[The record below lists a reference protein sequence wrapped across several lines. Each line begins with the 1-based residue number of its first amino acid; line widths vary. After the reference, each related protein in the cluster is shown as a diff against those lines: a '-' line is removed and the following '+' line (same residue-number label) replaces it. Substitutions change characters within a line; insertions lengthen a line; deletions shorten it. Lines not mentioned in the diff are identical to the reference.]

1 MAEPTINQIV
11 NLISVPYSLHP
22 CYNSHFLTFFLTSY
36 FIILIVMNGKATN
49 NKEINYSFYRISR
62 ETSGDSS
69 PMEDESS
76 LSESDLAST
85 LDKITLDWVLSP
97 KEIWVSLVLSTKS
110 TLVYHHSRTFE
121 QLPYIIFIKLKAKKI
136 FIM

>member
-1 MAEPTINQIV
+1 
-11 NLISVPYSLHP
+11 
-22 CYNSHFLTFFLTSY
+22 
-36 FIILIVMNGKATN
+36 MNGKAIN

-85 LDKITLDWVLSP
+85 LDKITLD
-97 KEIWVSLVLSTKS
+97 
-110 TLVYHHSRTFE
+110 
-121 QLPYIIFIKLKAKKI
+121 
-136 FIM
+136 